1 MSKGFKLLTRDQFRE
16 GVFARDGHKCVI
28 CGKPASANFEL
39 NAHHI
44 IDRTLFSDGGYY
56 LENGATLCEE
66 VCHMEAERTTLS
78 VESVRMAAGIKSFPM
93 PEGFYDADVID
104 KWGNYI
110 LPNKT
115 RLRGPKFYDEPVQ
128 KVLRAAS
135 LLDSFT
141 HYVKYPQT
149 KHLDFSPGVGKDD
162 DILGSLADLE
172 GHEGVV
178 TIKMDG
184 ENFSM
189 YNDYCHARSL
199 DGRHH
204 PSRNW
209 AKDFHAQRM
218 QDIPPLWRVVNE
230 NVYAQHSI
238 RYDNLP
244 SYVLGISVWNEF
256 NVALPWDETLEWF
269 KLLDI
274 VPVPTLWRGIITR
287 KKLMELAEGLDTN
300 LHEGFVVRRTDAIPY
315 SSFGTR
321 VCKWVRSGHVTTGDH
336 WMHSEIVPNALG
348 KRED

>member
-1 MSKGFKLLTRDQFRE
+1 MAGGFKLLTRDDFRE
-16 GVFARDGHKCVI
+16 GSFARDGHKCVI
-28 CGKPASANFEL
+28 CGRLASEGAL

-44 IDRTLFSDGGYY
+44 IDRTLFADGGYY
-56 LENGATLCEE
+56 LENAATLCEE
-66 VCHMEAERTTLS
+66 VCHMEAEKTLLS
-78 VESVRMAAGIKSFPM
+78 VEDVRAAAAIKNYPM
-93 PEGFYDADVID
+93 PNGFYPEDVID

-128 KVLRAAS
+128 KVLSAAG

-149 KHLDFSPGVGKDD
+149 KHLDFSPGLGNDD
-162 DILGSLADLE
+162 DIIASLEELE
-172 GHEGVV
+172 GHECVV

-184 ENFSM
+184 ENFTM

-209 AKDFHAQRM
+209 AKDFHAQR
-218 QDIPPLWRVVNE
+218 QQEIPELWRVVAE

-238 RYDNLP
+238 RYDNLD

-256 NVALPWDETLEWF
+256 NVALSWDETLEWF

-274 VPVPTLWRGIITR
+274 VPVPTLWRGIVTR
-287 KKLMELAEGLDTN
+287 KKLMELAESLDTN
-300 LHEGFVVRRTDAIPY
+300 VHEGLVVRRSDAIPY
-315 SSFGTR
+315 SAFGRR
-321 VCKWVRSGHVTTGDH
+321 VCKWVRKGHVQTNDH
-336 WMHSEIVPNALG
+336 WMHAHIVANALAG
-348 KRED
+348 KG